1 MSVCTYIIKIL
12 QDVSFNVDEYLEENN
27 LVNQGTGSNFSS
39 SWADEMEEE
48 DLRRGFKYMDG
59 TFTSTGEVRPHKPNY
74 ILLVIFL
81 VFFLIVIAVPLSVG
95 IGFHITEQI
104 KIFIKRKYNN
114 YYTIVGQSVP
124 P

>member
-81 VFFLIVIAVPLSVG
+81 VYIIGYISSFFFNSNCSAIICRDRIP
-95 IGFHITEQI
+95 
-104 KIFIKRKYNN
+104 
-114 YYTIVGQSVP
+114 YY
-124 P
+124 